1 MAIRTDLANNIKN
14 HQSAPNGT
22 EWDEV
27 WDGHTGQEVETFITE
42 KLKANE
48 DNQITEATFAGTTLT
63 LNRKSGDPITC
74 TVVVADPVYTY
85 GIYAYGLVLNGDYS
99 NIYRQQTTLTT
110 QYSAGKTFHL
120 GVVLL
125 GYTDTV
131 GNKNDL
137 TNTHQITITYN
148 DKSMV
153 ASIVPTS
160 RSKVNTDLEGNI
172 TSVVVDD
179 VQSEIAWID
188 VTELF
193 KESNVG
199 QLKAS
204 YSFDVKSGGTNTT
217 MSGEYT
223 LPIGTITNEVVNI
236 SYNGNVINN
245 TTSAQFVTDR
255 DDSAYQ
261 LRGYVIKNNGD
272 PEQISL
278 TKSLTYDNLEPGL
291 NQFYVR
297 AENINNS
304 SVCTDYLAVDII
316 CTVGLTTP
324 VVAINDVNDTIAN
337 NGVATLYNL
346 TVYSPEGT
354 DEVLINTY
362 IYDSMLSNPEDL
374 PDSALVKSESIDD
387 SDYDSGVYQTSYKK
401 YMEIPGGGSQYM
413 YVKINSEWYKYIVLD
428 ESYLDTV
435 TSKEMIVE
443 ALDSTLTYYSSGVS
457 LTFDQIKGS
466 ANNVFKTK
474 AYYPNDSNIS
484 ESLETSDGWVE
495 EDGRTLFRVS
505 AQESPVFTTPLSL
518 DLQNSFTIE
527 FGFKAYNISDEH
539 QPILTLGNL
548 HLRPTQL
555 CWNTNQSANDELNND
570 TFTSRNAQFREDTET
585 HVLITFKKDATI
597 KDDGIYY
604 PDYLDAYGTDENLTK
619 LDNQKINLIRIY
631 INGGI
636 DREFMISNAEL
647 EELQNATL
655 QINPKSADVDFY
667 ILRVYNSACLN
678 FNQVQ
683 RNYIS
688 FLKTKSSKQTYYK
701 KNDILGTNGE
711 ISFNKARQQYNTIV
725 YVYPSKYKKIDGIT
739 NDTGRFPNRAW
750 GYVNNSPAQDAVM
763 KKAHVTLFV
772 NYADPDVN
780 KIYGGRINKGQVK
793 GQGSSAARYLIWN
806 VGYQLNKFKDDAGKK
821 LKSEFIPYEW
831 LGTDNRFTE
840 NAKAT
845 KGYYV
850 MPKYDGEKD
859 QYDYQATKLVG
870 KVNFASSM
878 QSHKIGACKL
888 YDDAFKNSNKM
899 PTTEATT
906 DTCFGSKKAVHEEP
920 FLYFYWEPDMD
931 NDAVDNVEL
940 ADVIAAG
947 QDVKFMGFHTWGPA
961 KKDKAYFGYSDKTP
975 EYILIEGGENKDPAA
990 NFRIPWHALQRANED
1005 LTADTSLSTYKLE
1018 DYPTTPYNP
1027 DESWKRLLIQDES
1040 ICYRGTTGALDL
1052 DFGAKEDPTIATEDE
1067 VTTYW
1072 EIADSAHTSI
1082 NKFREFYDFV
1092 YVNDFTT
1099 KLESSSTVDTSTWD
1113 TSYKYAVS
1121 ASTFTG
1127 FVGNVTH
1134 TSWDIYRYETCIG
1147 AWVPAGVKYDLDK
1160 KTWTSLNLKTVSG
1173 LSTSSYANMIA
1184 KITEIFKTGISKYV
1198 NLDDVAFHQAFVRFL
1213 SGTDNRAKNTYFQMV
1228 GPVYVDE
1235 VYTEETAAAANAAN
1249 VNNPDWTIVSAGEL
1263 TGNLVLPDT
1272 ISDDCYAVRMMGDD
1286 LDTVIVTDNNGL
1298 QSKPYN
1304 LLEASYNEEHRKY
1317 WGDDN
1322 NIFFYMFDQC
1332 FEELIRTQLVNIL
1345 QVAFSNSDVTNTAN
1359 YFYKVF
1365 FDVQDNQFPAVAYNH
1380 QAKIYY
1386 ENAQFIYDSGIIPVY
1401 TNNDVNVPLSQSH
1414 GSSSACE
1421 KQFMQKR
1428 YNFLASYARQSGG
1441 NDFYNFMSSTG
1452 GSGVQ
1457 EARLVLKFSTYQDF
1471 YPTYYWNRDTDVR
1484 YLGALQSDAKYD
1496 ISKYLAHADQD
1507 YELTLNVKESGINNA
1522 IRQTSLY
1529 KTLDITG
1536 SQNNQLISQFT
1547 HLTDLTMDNA
1557 NMVSDLFKDWPEVE
1571 INTFTPSAPVLESIA
1586 LCNMNLPTQMDLSA
1600 FYKLKKV
1607 DFTGTNV
1614 QYVLFPQSG
1623 RLQTAIL
1630 PETITE
1636 FRIYNNPGLKAYN
1649 QELNE
1654 GIVLPENLSALKV
1667 VYVAANKCGNFDV
1680 QDFVNRIVDLSLT
1693 ECTLRNLDISITQ
1706 EVLVKLLQIPKI
1718 SLTGHINIIDEES
1731 QQTAISFN
1739 TLQTL
1744 VSMFGD
1750 VNDSSNSLYVTYT
1763 KETIT
1768 TVKAPATLALYG
1780 NSGITASVSPIIE
1793 LGNNATIIT
1802 ENGKSR
1808 LDITYSLKA
1817 SNSFSANTFDTTVA
1831 TIDSVTGTITLK
1843 KESSKKGYIFITVG
1857 TDSGDKTTA
1866 QTYTCEV
1873 SFEWTAPKLGDFA
1886 YSDGTFSTSYI
1897 PSKTLVGLVYAV
1909 NESTTTSGTAYIIGK
1924 EYASDNAYMFGYS
1937 GESGSLMASQ
1947 YPTSSYYLNR
1957 YVKTTLGITGTYT
1970 GADKGLASFTDQIAV
1985 NSLTKQSYE
1994 DAGAADA
2001 AFTGKTDTAQ
2011 YINMVNSEGLPTI
2024 YQKYSAVRDNL
2035 KSNSDG
2041 SYYIGNISDFNAVY
2055 RTLSNVKVGSDD
2067 TANYSDY
2074 SQYIMS
2080 KLATAVIYP
2089 YVYSIY
2095 LYQPEG
2101 NEIDSR
2107 YLAGNWYVP
2116 SLSQLQRVLYLRGI
2130 SAQDVFTDA
2139 NYVRKSI
2146 DGSATSD
2153 EAIFSRAYNAM
2164 GASNFP
2170 TCWSN
2175 IAGSGASASS
2185 GGSSNSNNIVT
2196 TMNTTSGNNYS
2207 YQYTGGS
2214 QSWDT
2219 YSYTNK
2225 WQSGMQP
2232 TVSQNGSY
2240 FDTYYDSYP
2249 GSLNAWRLSA
2259 HQGIPFVEFNYAKPS

>member
-1 MAIRTDLANNIKN
+1 MAVRTDLANPI
-14 HQSAPNGT
+14 QDFDT
-22 EWDEV
+22 V
-27 WDGHTGQEVETFITE
+27 WDNHTGQEVETFITE

-85 GIYAYGLVLNGDYS
+85 GIYAYGLVLNGDYT
-99 NIYRQQTTLTT
+99 NIYRQQTSLTT
-110 QYSAGKTFHL
+110 QYRAGKTFHL
-120 GVVLL
+120 GVALL

-153 ASIVPTS
+153 ANVVPIA

-172 TSVVVDD
+172 TSVTVDD
-179 VQSEIAWID
+179 VQTELAWID

-193 KESNVG
+193 KESNAG
-199 QLKAS
+199 QVKVS
-204 YSFDVKSGGTNTT
+204 YSYDVKSGGANTT

-223 LPIGTITNEVVNI
+223 LPIGTITNEVVDI
-236 SYNGNVINN
+236 LYKGTIVNN
-245 TTSAQFVTDR
+245 TTSAQFGTDR

-261 LRGYVIKNNGD
+261 LRGYVIKNGGT
-272 PEQISL
+272 PEQIS
-278 TKSLTYDNLEPGL
+278 TKNLDYEDLAPGL

-304 SVCTDYLAVDII
+304 DVCTDYLAVDII
-316 CTVGLTTP
+316 CTVGLTKP
-324 VVAINDVNDTIAN
+324 VVAINDVKDTIAN

-362 IYDSMLSNPEDL
+362 VYESILGNPDDL
-374 PDSALVKSESIDD
+374 PESALVKSESIGD

-413 YVKINSEWYKYIVLD
+413 YVKVNSEWYKYIVL
-428 ESYLDTV
+428 EAGYQDTV
-435 TSKEMIVE
+435 AHKEMVVE

-474 AYYPNDSNIS
+474 TYFPNDSNIS
-484 ESLETSDGWVE
+484 DNLETSDGWVE
-495 EDGRTLFRVS
+495 EDGRTLFRIS
-505 AQESPVFTTPLSL
+505 AQETPVFSTPLTL
-518 DLQNSFTIE
+518 NLQNSFTLE
-527 FGFKAYNISDEH
+527 FGFKAYNISNEH
-539 QPILTLGNL
+539 EPILTLGNL

-555 CWNTNQSANDELNND
+555 CWNTSQNAEDELNND

-585 HVLITFKKDATI
+585 HVMVTFKKDATI
-597 KDDGIYY
+597 RDEGIYY
-604 PDYLDAYGTDENLTK
+604 PDYLDAYGTEENLTK
-619 LDNQKINLIRIY
+619 LDNQKINLLRIY

-647 EELQNATL
+647 DELQKATL
-655 QINPKSADVDFY
+655 QINPTTADIDFY
-667 ILRVYNSACLN
+667 ILRVYNSSCLN

-683 RNYIS
+683 RNYTS
-688 FLKTKSSKQTYYK
+688 FLKTKTSKQAFYK

-739 NDTGRFPNRAW
+739 NDSGRFPNRAW
-750 GYVNNSPAQDAVM
+750 GYTNNSPAQDAVM

-772 NYADPDVN
+772 NYADGEVN
-780 KIYGGRINKGQVK
+780 KVYGGRINKGQVK

-806 VGYQLNKFKDDAGKK
+806 VGYQLNKFKNDDGKK
-821 LKSEFIPYEW
+821 IKSEFIPYEY
-831 LGTDNRFTE
+831 LGSNNRFIE
-840 NAKAT
+840 EAKAI

-850 MPKYDGEKD
+850 MPKYEGEKD
-859 QYDYQATKLVG
+859 QFDYQATKLVG

-888 YDDAFKNSNKM
+888 YDDAFKNYNKM
-899 PTTEATT
+899 PTTAATT
-906 DTCFGSKKAVHEEP
+906 DTCYGSKKAVHEEP

-947 QDVKFMGFHTWGPA
+947 QDVRFMGFHTWGPA
-961 KKDKAYFGYSDKTP
+961 KKDKAYFGYSDYTP

-990 NFRIPWHALQRANED
+990 NFRVPWHALQRANED
-1005 LTADTSLSTYKLE
+1005 LTADTGLSTYKLE

-1027 DESWKRLLIQDES
+1027 NESWKRLLIQDES
-1040 ICYRGTTGALDL
+1040 ICYKGTTGALDL
-1052 DFGAKEDPTIATEDE
+1052 DFGAKDDPTIATADE
-1067 VTTYW
+1067 TITYW
-1072 EIADSAHTSI
+1072 EIADSAHSSI

-1099 KLESSSTVDTSTWD
+1099 KWESSSTVDTSTWN

-1127 FVGNVTH
+1127 FVGNITH
-1134 TSWDIYRYETCIG
+1134 TSWDIYRYEAHLG
-1147 AWVPAGVKYDLDK
+1147 AWVPAGVQYDLDK
-1160 KTWTSLNLKTVSG
+1160 NTWTALNLKTVSG
-1173 LSTSSYANMIA
+1173 LTTSSSYANMIA
-1184 KITEIFKTGISKYV
+1184 RIRTIFKEGISKYV
-1198 NLDDVAFHQAFVRFL
+1198 DLDDVAFHQAFVRFL

-1228 GPVYVDE
+1228 GPVYVNE
-1235 VYTEETAAAANAAN
+1235 VYTEETAAAANEAN
-1249 VNNPDWTIVSAGEL
+1249 VDNPNWEPVVAGQETNNI
-1263 TGNLVLPDT
+1263 VLPET
-1272 ISDDCYAVRMMGDD
+1272 IDENCYKVRMMGDD
-1286 LDTVIVTDNNGL
+1286 LDTVIATDNNGL

-1304 LLEASYNEEHRKY
+1304 LLEASYNEDHRKY

-1332 FEELIRTQLVNIL
+1332 YEDRIRTQLANIIDS
-1345 QVAFSNSDVTNTAN
+1345 AFSNSDVTNTAN

-1386 ENAQFIYDSGIIPVY
+1386 ENAQFIYDSKIIPVY
-1401 TNNDVNVPLSQSH
+1401 TNNDVSIPLSQSH
-1414 GSSSACE
+1414 GSSAACE

-1428 YNFLASYARQSGG
+1428 YNFLASYARRTGG
-1441 NDFYNFMSSTG
+1441 NDIYNFASTTG
-1452 GSGVQ
+1452 GDGVP
-1457 EARLVLKFSTYQDF
+1457 EARMVLKFSTYQDF

-1484 YLGALQSDAKYD
+1484 YLGELQSDADYD
-1496 ISKYLAHADQD
+1496 ISKYLATAGKD
-1507 YELTLNVKESGINNA
+1507 YELTLHVNETGINNA

-1536 SQNNQLISQFT
+1536 SHNNQLSSQFS

-1557 NMVSDLFKDWPEVE
+1557 NMTSEFFDGWDKTE
-1571 INTFTPSAPVLESIA
+1571 INTFALSAPVLES
-1586 LCNMNLPTQMDLSA
+1586 LSLRNMNLPTQMDLGS
-1600 FYKLKKV
+1600 FYKLKTI
-1607 DFTGTNV
+1607 DLTGTNV

-1623 RLQTAIL
+1623 RLQNVIL

-1636 FRIYNNPGLKAYN
+1636 FRIYNNPGLKPYN

-1654 GIVLPENLSALKV
+1654 GIVFSENLSALKV
-1667 VYVAANKCGNFDV
+1667 VYVAANKCGDFDV
-1680 QDFVNRIVDLSLT
+1680 EDFINKIVDLQLN
-1693 ECTLRNLDISITQ
+1693 ECTLRNLDVNITQ
-1706 EVLVKLLQIPKI
+1706 EALNKLLQIPKVN
-1718 SLTGHINIIDEES
+1718 LTGHINIVDEEG
-1731 QQTAISFN
+1731 QQAQLTFT

-1750 VNDSSNSLYVTYT
+1750 VNSSSNSLYVTYT
-1763 KETIT
+1763 KEAIT

-1793 LGNNATIIT
+1793 SGNNVTIVT
-1802 ENGKSR
+1802 EDGKSR
-1808 LDITYSLKA
+1808 LNITYALKT
-1817 SNSFSANTFDTTVA
+1817 SNSFSASTFDTSVA
-1831 TIDSVTGTITLK
+1831 TIDAVTGVITLK
-1843 KESSKKGYIFITVG
+1843 KESNKKGYIFITVG
-1857 TDSGDKTTA
+1857 TDGGDKTTA

-1873 SFEWTAPKLGDFA
+1873 SFEWVAPKLGDFA

-1897 PSKTLVGLVYAV
+1897 TSKTLVGIVYAV
-1909 NESTTTSGTAYIIGK
+1909 DENTTTSGTAYILGK
-1924 EYASDNAYMFGYS
+1924 EFASDTAYMFGYS
-1937 GESGSLMASQ
+1937 GESGSLIASS
-1947 YPTSSYYLNR
+1947 YPVSSYYLNR
-1957 YVKTTLGITGTYT
+1957 YVKTTLGITTPYT
-1970 GADKGLASFTDQIAV
+1970 GADKGLSSKDDQIAV
-1985 NSLTKQSYE
+1985 NSLTKTAYT
-1994 DAGAADA
+1994 DAGAEEAP
-2001 AFTGKTDTAQ
+2001 FTGKADTAA
-2011 YINMVNSEGLPTI
+2011 YINMVNSEGLPAI
-2024 YQKYSAVRDNL
+2024 YQAYTAVRDRL

-2041 SYYIGNISDFNAVY
+2041 SYYIANISDFNSVY
-2055 RTLSNVKVGSDD
+2055 RTLSNVKIGSDD

-2074 SQYIMS
+2074 SQYITG
-2080 KLATAVIYP
+2080 KLATAVLFP
-2089 YVYSIY
+2089 YVYAMH
-2095 LYQPEG
+2095 LYQPES
-2101 NEIDSR
+2101 NEIDPQ

-2130 SAQDVFTDA
+2130 STNDVFTDP

-2153 EAIFSRAYNAM
+2153 EAIFSKAYNAM

-2170 TCWSN
+2170 TCWST

-2185 GGSSNSNNIVT
+2185 GGSSNANNIVT
-2196 TMNTTSGNNYS
+2196 TMNTSAGNNYS

-2214 QSWDT
+2214 QSWDSSS
-2219 YSYTNK
+2219 YSNT
-2225 WQSGMQP
+2225 WQFGEQP
-2232 TVSQNGSY
+2232 TVNNQSGYAY
-2240 FDTYYDSYP
+2240 FDVYYASYP
-2249 GSLNAWRLSA
+2249 GSLNAWRLTT
-2259 HQGIPFVEFNYAKPS
+2259 HQGIPFVEYNYSKPS